1 MKLLLTPL
9 RALAVAV
16 MLAGSIVPAFTADEV
31 SPVDTA
37 WKELRKAA
45 TPPSPPR
52 EWSTER
58 PSDEALAK
66 FNQSRATKA
75 LAAADK
81 AKAFYGEYPADKRAA
96 EARLMEYNLLTAVVQ
111 LGDSS
116 VTDRMI
122 TLQAA
127 LADDPSIDEE
137 ERLGMVL
144 MAAKSAL
151 QGATSD
157 DPVPGMLKAKGV
169 FLKAFTLFPKRAEPA
184 AYLLQLAEM
193 LLAYDQP
200 EAAQDIFRQ
209 LDKEGTDEEVR
220 TAIKAQREKFDR
232 LGKPVEIAFTAID
245 GRKVD
250 VAALKGKV
258 VMIDFWATWCGPCI
272 GEMPN
277 VKAAYQA
284 HHERGFEVIGVSL
297 DQDKATLQKGITA
310 MGLPWP
316 QLFDGGAWETLLAKK
331 CAVRSIPSTF
341 LIGKDGV
348 LLATNLRGEALA
360 AGVTA
365 ALAMGR

>member
-16 MLAGSIVPAFTADEV
+16 MLAGSIVPAFAADDV

-81 AKAFYGEYPADKRAA
+81 AKTFYGEYPADKRAA

-127 LADDPSIDEE
+127 LADDPSIAEE

-250 VAALKGKV
+250 VAALTGKV

-272 GEMPN
+272 AGLPELKETYSKWHP
-277 VKAAYQA
+277 K
-284 HHERGFEVIGVSL
+284 GFEIVGISL
-297 DQDKATLQKGITA
+297 DENEAALAKMVKDRE
-310 MGLPWP
+310 MPWP
-316 QLFDGGAWETLLAKK
+316 QFFDQENKANRYAEKYGITGIPTLWLIDKK
-331 CAVRSIPSTF
+331 
-341 LIGKDGV
+341 G
-348 LLATNLRGEALA
+348 NLRHLNARQDM
-360 AGVTA
+360 AGKIA
-365 ALAMGR
+365 KLMAEE